1 MSTTP
6 RRKTSSEKQWRTVLR
21 FNNVKVPQS
30 KIARAYAKWRREQ
43 NIPDRCDNPD
53 CQFHRGALEW
63 NGKRLKLILDHS
75 EGNRYDNSPQSLRYL
90 CPNCD
95 SQLLTRGGGNRGRV
109 VDLTAD
115 GYTLM
120 NRDGSKIVAATG
132 RAAGSSSARGASA
145 TAGSTIPPSPN
156 NAIDDGTSRA
166 PLRAPARARH
176 RGR

>member
-1 MSTTP
+1 MSRTP
-6 RRKTSSEKQWRTVLR
+6 HRGAVDKWRTVLR
-21 FNNVKVPQS
+21 FSNVKVPQN

-53 CQFHRGALEW
+53 CQFHRGVLEW
-63 NGKRLKLILDHS
+63 NGKPLKLILDHS
-75 EGNRYDNSPQSLRYL
+75 EGNRYDNSPLSLRYL

-120 NRDGSKIVAATG
+120 NPDGLRIVAATG
-132 RAAGSSSARGASA
+132 RAAGGSSTRGVGASVRS
-145 TAGSTIPPSPN
+145 STPPSPN
-156 NAIDDGTSRA
+156 NAIDHDTLQA

-176 RGR
+176 RER

>member
-1 MSTTP
+1 MSTPP
-6 RRKTSSEKQWRTVLR
+6 RRRTSSEKWRTVLR
-21 FNNVKVPQS
+21 FSNVKVPQS
-30 KIARAYAKWRREQ
+30 KIGRAYEKWRREQ
-43 NIPDRCDNPD
+43 NIPLRCDNSD

-63 NGKRLKLILDHS
+63 NGKQLKLILDHS

-109 VDLTAD
+109 VDVTAD

-120 NRDGSKIVAATG
+120 NRDVSRIVAATG
-132 RAAGSSSARGASA
+132 RAAGSSSARGGGASA
-145 TAGSTIPPSPN
+145 GSAIPTSPN
-156 NAIDDGTSRA
+156 NAIDDDTSRA

-176 RGR
+176 GGR